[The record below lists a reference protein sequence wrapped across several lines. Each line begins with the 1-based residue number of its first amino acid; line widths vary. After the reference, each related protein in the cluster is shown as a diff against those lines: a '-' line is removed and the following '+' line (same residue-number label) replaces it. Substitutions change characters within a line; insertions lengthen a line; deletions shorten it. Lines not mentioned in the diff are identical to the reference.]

1 MLYNKKKYYLRLL
14 VRAVVKNTFDYS
26 LFDDDVS
33 LKPYFQY
40 NKTLTFADF
49 CSGIGGGRF
58 GLESAG
64 MKCVLHSE
72 INDSSNKTYEIF
84 FGKEKN
90 LGDLTALSFDCLRNI
105 DVLIAGFPCQT
116 FSIVGKRAGF
126 EDERGQIVFYLSKI
140 LKTSNVPYF
149 ILENVKGLV
158 NHNRGNTLNSIIELL
173 RASGYQVSYKV
184 LSSLNYGVPQ
194 DRERVYFVGIRN
206 DLAYAP
212 FVFPTEQKQ
221 VNIKD
226 FLLDNN
232 TNELSLKNP
241 TFQKYLNNKY
251 NKGRVD
257 ISKILEKDYTII
269 DTRQSD
275 LRVYNNYCPTLRTGR
290 HGIIYTRNKRL
301 YKLNGQEALLL
312 QGFPREKVIKTEGIS
327 DTLILSQAGNAMT
340 VNVIKAIGEKLIN
353 YIEIGENRL

>member
-1 MLYNKKKYYLRLL
+1 M
-14 VRAVVKNTFDYS
+14 RAVVKNAFDYS

-33 LKPYFQY
+33 SRSYFQH
-40 NKTLTFADF
+40 NKTFTFADF

-58 GLESAG
+58 GLECAG
-64 MKCVLHSE
+64 MKCVMHSE

-90 LGDLTALSFDCLRNI
+90 LGDLTTLSLDCLRNI

-126 EDERGQIVFYLSKI
+126 DDERGQIVFYLSKI
-140 LKTSNVPYF
+140 LRDSAVPYF
-149 ILENVKGLV
+149 IFENVKGLV
-158 NHNRGNTLNSIIELL
+158 NHNRGNTIKLIIELL
-173 RASGYQVSYKV
+173 TNIGYQVSYKV
-184 LSSLNYGVPQ
+184 LSSLDYGVPQ
-194 DRERVYFVGIRN
+194 DRERVYFVGIRK
-206 DLAYAP
+206 DLAYTP
-212 FVFPTEQKQ
+212 FIFPNVQKR
-221 VNIKD
+221 VDIKD
-226 FLLDNN
+226 FLLDSN
-232 TNELSLKNP
+232 TNELSLENP

-257 ISKILEKDYTII
+257 ISKILGNDYTII

-340 VNVIKAIGEKLIN
+340 VNVIKAIGEELIN
-353 YIEIGENRL
+353 YIEAGEKGYGIN